1 MEDVISH
8 MAGYVPLKAIAE
20 RILAAYA
27 RDPFGDFKV
36 VLFCLCSFA
45 LFLCIASATFAPA
58 RQTSGYKAKSKRR
71 TSCKSGWACHAPS
84 AHLHAHFLMAQLTTS
99 VRCSNTT
106 KASMLLVRLVYV
118 CTGCGGV
125 LTSSPQSQECRICP
139 ASWDVLQSSGCGLQL
154 STLILCCTVYPEP
167 VRVGTFTVE

>member
-58 RQTSGYKAKSKRR
+58 RQTSGYKDESKRR
-71 TSCKSGWACHAPS
+71 TFCKFGWGCHAPS
-84 AHLHAHFLMAQLTTS
+84 AHLHAHFLMVQLPTS
-99 VRCSNTT
+99 VRCSNIT
-106 KASMLLVRLVYV
+106 KASMHLVSLVYV

-125 LTSSPQSQECRICP
+125 LTCGPHSQDCGICP
-139 ASWDVLQSSGCGLQL
+139 ASWHVLQSCGCGLQL
-154 STLILCCTVYPEP
+154 STLLLCCIIYPKP
-167 VRVGTFTVE
+167 ICVGTFIVE

>member
-36 VLFCLCSFA
+36 VLFCLGPFA
-45 LFLCIASATFAPA
+45 CFSSSASATFAPA
-58 RQTSGYKAKSKRR
+58 RQTSGYKANSKRR
-71 TSCKSGWACHAPS
+71 TCCKFGWACHAPS
-84 AHLHAHFLMAQLTTS
+84 AHLHAHFLMEQSTTS
-99 VRCSNTT
+99 VRCSNIT
-106 KASMLLVRLVYV
+106 KASMHLVSLVYV

-125 LTSSPQSQECRICP
+125 LTCSPQLQECRICP
-139 ASWDVLQSSGCGLQL
+139 ASWHVLQSSGCGLQL
-154 STLILCCTVYPEP
+154 STLILYCTIYPTP
-167 VRVGTFTVE
+167 IRVGTFTVE